1 MIRSITNN
9 SENNAEK
16 YIKIKFNP
24 DDDLPLKSTLE
35 LHTMIIIVTAVFHK
49 SNKYYSQVFLDE
61 CLDKL

>member
-61 CLDKL
+61 CLHKL

>member
-35 LHTMIIIVTAVFHK
+35 LHTMITIVTAVFHK

-61 CLDKL
+61 CLHKL